1 VLPVHV
7 RDGALEDTVKI
18 FTMLMGKGEASS
30 RREWMEAKGD
40 SVEADV

>member
-1 VLPVHV
+1 M
-7 RDGALEDTVKI
+7 ADTLKT